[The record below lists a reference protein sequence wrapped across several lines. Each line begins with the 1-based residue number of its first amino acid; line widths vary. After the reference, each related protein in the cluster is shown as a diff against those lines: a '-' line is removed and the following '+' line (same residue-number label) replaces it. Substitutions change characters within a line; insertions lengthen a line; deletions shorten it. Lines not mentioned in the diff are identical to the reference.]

1 MFSVKFLDG
10 YIRGALPS
18 APPVFWHLSELVTPC
33 PWLWLSS
40 VVPPVRFF
48 ASRDDF
54 FLDFDRDISVQCVIF
69 AGCDN
74 ILVSISVAIT
84 FAFW

>member
-18 APPVFWHLSELVTPC
+18 APPVFWHLSDLVTPC
-33 PWLWLSS
+33 PWPWLSS
-40 VVPPVRFF
+40 VVPVRFF
-48 ASRDDF
+48 PSRDDF
-54 FLDFDRDISVQCVIF
+54 FLVFDRDTSVQCVIF
-69 AGCDN
+69 SGCGN
-74 ILVSISVAIT
+74 ILVSVSVAIA